1 MTRSCTWTALQ
12 KCRACFGRKYKMSV
26 LHLVVS
32 NRAHPGLDLLLAS
45 SSRIPQLQTRVL
57 GLGSRVP
64 IGHGRRKGFG
74 LKLDLLRQELM
85 LCPPLQPVLF
95 TDAWDVL
102 LQGSPDKLL
111 SWLDTHPSRVLFA
124 AETVKWPDK
133 NLLYPVP
140 LHFPFPFL
148 NSGIIF
154 GRAQDILRLL
164 QVPYD
169 MSTDDQQYYAE
180 QFVAPDNSTIVLDHT
195 AEFFLCMMGVS
206 AADISFQNG
215 KGVSF
220 KGHQPFV
227 LHLNNGAT
235 RIKWFMPFAQAV
247 LGDSYVPL
255 ARQIVWKTYASGLDE
270 WPWKFILG
278 GAAALLLIMI
288 AWRHRGSV
296 HAA

>member
-1 MTRSCTWTALQ
+1 
-12 KCRACFGRKYKMSV
+12 MSL

-45 SSRIPQLQTRVL
+45 SSRIPQVQTRVL

-64 IGHGRRKGFG
+64 IGHGKKGFG

-102 LQGSPDKLL
+102 LQGSPNELL
-111 SWLDTHPSRVLFA
+111 AWLDAHPSQVLFA

-140 LHFPFPFL
+140 LQFPFPFL
-148 NSGIIF
+148 NSGVLC

-164 QVPYD
+164 QAPFT
-169 MSTDDQQYYAE
+169 MKTDDQQYYAE
-180 QFVAPDNSTIVLDHT
+180 QFVAPNNTTIVLDHK
-195 AEFFLCMMGVS
+195 AEFFLCMMGVEAKDVS
-206 AADISFQNG
+206 LQG

-220 KGHQPFV
+220 QGHKPFV
-227 LHLNNGAT
+227 LHLNNGGT
-235 RIKWFMPFAQAV
+235 RIKWFIPFARSV
-247 LGDSYVPL
+247 LGESYVSL
-255 ARQIVWKTYASGLDE
+255 AREIVWRTCASGLDE
-270 WPWKFILG
+270 LPWKHI
-278 GAAALLLIMI
+278 AIAALLLLV
-288 AWRHRGSV
+288 AVLVWRNRGSIC
-296 HAA
+296 A